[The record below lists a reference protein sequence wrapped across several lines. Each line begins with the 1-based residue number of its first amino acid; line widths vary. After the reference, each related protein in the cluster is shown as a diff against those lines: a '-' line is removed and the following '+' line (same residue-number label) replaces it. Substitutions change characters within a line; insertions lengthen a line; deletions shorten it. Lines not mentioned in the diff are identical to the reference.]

1 MDWEVQVKVRGSQ
14 SRLLFLLLLTLS
26 FLGQKPRSH
35 FFPSFLLS
43 FISCIPS
50 ISKSCHYCLQNLS
63 QIRFS
68 HHFHFVTLFP
78 ATRPP
83 SSVTWFIA
91 IASQSVS
98 QILFLL
104 LHHLF
109 STQQPE
115 QAFKNM
121 WDNTFPYFKDLQ
133 WLSIV
138 LQPELFTL
146 AVSKDFDL
154 FVISFSLSRMPFLSL

>member
-1 MDWEVQVKVRGSQ
+1 MDWELQVKVRGSQ
-14 SRLLFLLLLTLS
+14 SRLLFLLLLTVSL
-26 FLGQKPRSH
+26 LGQKPRSH
-35 FFPSFLLS
+35 FFPLFFLSL
-43 FISCIPS
+43 ISCIPS

-68 HHFHFVTLFP
+68 HHFHFATLFP

-115 QAFKNM
+115 
-121 WDNTFPYFKDLQ
+121 
-133 WLSIV
+133 IV
-138 LQPELFTL
+138 YKLNHICLWQKIFWWFLTTLIITSRVFFFFFFTV
-146 AVSKDFDL
+146 A
-154 FVISFSLSRMPFLSL
+154 